1 MAKARIRLSVK
12 NAVWITLLAAV
23 LLVVGINLFA
33 RASLPDDPRE
43 QIERLREADLYYR
56 AEAIYERLLAEAP
69 LDLDLN
75 YDYIQN
81 HFDIES
87 DSASSRDDEAIWQ
100 RYVGLTAQAG
110 AEDVG
115 LYCLG
120 LLRSLDGDYSGALQH
135 YEQVQNRDQKYLNNS
150 IGYVLVRLGREDE
163 AERHFRREIALDG
176 NVGGAVSNLSRLYVN
191 RGAMED
197 LKALADD
204 ERTAR
209 YMSLGTLRWLALRSG
224 DALPYLRLTFV
235 LPLRNIRVDAAL
247 VSLFICAMW
256 FIFLW
261 RIDLFEQEPLPVAL
275 AALALGALSAPFSSI
290 LSDLLEIVL
299 PMQLNGG
306 LLNDL
311 VYSILHI
318 GLIEEI
324 AKFIPALLIVHGTR
338 QVNEPLDMVVYGA
351 LAALGFATLEN
362 SLYFTGYGLGI
373 VFVRFLISTVLHMSL
388 TAYIC
393 YAWAKARY
401 IAPRTAAGPVLMAL
415 VFATVA
421 HGLFDY
427 FLIGP
432 LEGVSIF
439 SILILAFMAMA
450 LGRMITNTLNFSPH
464 FSPNLSASGRLR
476 NYGLLVAT
484 SVALV
489 SIAYVYD
496 NFRLSTELANLK
508 LLQTAMSTWVSA
520 AIVFGALGEIGLKE
534 GSLASLWKS
543 KGG

>member
-1 MAKARIRLSVK
+1 
-12 NAVWITLLAAV
+12 
-23 LLVVGINLFA
+23 
-33 RASLPDDPRE
+33 
-43 QIERLREADLYYR
+43 
-56 AEAIYERLLAEAP
+56 
-69 LDLDLN
+69 
-75 YDYIQN
+75 
-81 HFDIES
+81 
-87 DSASSRDDEAIWQ
+87 
-100 RYVGLTAQAG
+100 
-110 AEDVG
+110 
-115 LYCLG
+115 
-120 LLRSLDGDYSGALQH
+120 
-135 YEQVQNRDQKYLNNS
+135 
-150 IGYVLVRLGREDE
+150 
-163 AERHFRREIALDG
+163 
-176 NVGGAVSNLSRLYVN
+176 
-191 RGAMED
+191 MED
-197 LKALADD
+197 IRALADD

-224 DALPYLRLTFV
+224 DALSYLHMTFV
-235 LPLRNIRVDAAL
+235 LPLRNIRGDAAL

-261 RIDLFEQEPLPVAL
+261 RIDVFEQEPLPVAL

-324 AKFIPALLIVHGTR
+324 AKFIPVLLIVHGTR

-401 IAPRTAAGPVLMAL
+401 IAPRAAVGPVLMAL

-432 LEGVSIF
+432 LESVSIF

-464 FSPNLSASGRLR
+464 FSPDLSTSGRLR

-489 SIAYVYD
+489 SIAYVYN

-508 LLQTAMSTWVSA
+508 LIQTAMSTWVSA

-543 KGG
+543 QGG